1 VQLKFTKFNVHSA
14 AENHS
19 IVRQSQTTIAIF
31 PNMKMTEDSQA
42 FDCTSLFS
50 DTCRHW
56 CGQGSISL

>member
-31 PNMKMTEDSQA
+31 PNMKMTEDSQ
-42 FDCTSLFS
+42 
-50 DTCRHW
+50 
-56 CGQGSISL
+56 SI